1 MTTIVTQDAPAA
13 HTGPDT
19 PGQHENK
26 HRSVAEEEN
35 TSGTTIG
42 SVQQADKKNET
53 VTVRNGCYYPWETGL
68 EKDTAMQ
75 GLIDDAMKAWDTDPK
90 DPNYPCG
97 KIENGGAVTI
107 YIKYEWDQNKEHNPI
122 DRTLKKAGRRWGKER
137 PPDQQKFISNC
148 VRTLQEKLNL
158 IKHEAT

>member
-1 MTTIVTQDAPAA
+1 MATIVTQDAPAA

-19 PGQHENK
+19 PGQHESK
-26 HRSVAEEEN
+26 HQSVTEEEN

-107 YIKYEWDQNKEHNPI
+107 YIKYECVQNKEHNAL
-122 DRTLKKAGRRWGKER
+122 DGTLKKAGRKWGKER

-148 VRTLQEKLNL
+148 VRTLQENL
-158 IKHEAT
+158 I